1 MGIHGLAK
9 VIGDYAAHAIKENE
23 IKSYFGRK
31 IAVDASMCIY
41 QFLIAVRQE
50 GGNSLT
56 NEEGETTSHL
66 MGMFYRTIRLLENGI
81 KPVYVFDG
89 KPPELKGGE
98 LAKRQERRA
107 EAQENLEKA
116 TETGDAE
123 NVDKFTRRLVKVTKE
138 HGEECRKLLKL
149 MGVPYVEA
157 PCEAEA
163 QCCAL
168 VKTGKVY
175 AVGTEDM
182 DALTFGGDVL
192 VRHLTF
198 SEAKKMPIK
207 EFTLRKVLEG
217 LEMSHEQFIDL
228 CILLGCDYCDT
239 IKGIG
244 PKRAVDLVKEY
255 KSIDVI
261 LEKID
266 KEKYKVPE
274 NWLYKE
280 ARQLFI
286 KPEITDPDTIDLKW
300 TDPDEEGIVQYMC
313 NEKGFNEERM
323 RNGVKKILKAR
334 NTGTQVRLDSFFKVT
349 STTPKRKT
357 DDTKENEKKKAKK
370 GGNFKAKVK

>member
-1 MGIHGLAK
+1 
-9 VIGDYAAHAIKENE
+9 
-23 IKSYFGRK
+23 
-31 IAVDASMCIY
+31 MCMY

-66 MGMFYRTIRLLENGI
+66 MGMFYRTIRLMENGI

-116 TETGDAE
+116 TEAGDTE

-138 HGEECRKLLKL
+138 HGEECQKLLGL
-149 MGVPYVEA
+149 MGVPWIVA

-163 QCCAL
+163 QCCSL
-168 VKTGKVY
+168 VKAGKVY

-182 DALTFGGDVL
+182 DALTLGTEVL
-192 VRHLTF
+192 LRHLTF
-198 SEAKKMPIK
+198 SEARKMPIK
-207 EFTLRKVLEG
+207 EFHLKKVLEG
-217 LEMSHEQFIDL
+217 LEISQEQFIDL
-228 CILLGCDYCDT
+228 CILLGCDYCET

-244 PKRAVDLVKEY
+244 PKRAIDLIKEH
-255 KSIDVI
+255 KTIDKI
-261 LEKID
+261 IEKID
-266 KEKYKVPE
+266 KDKYTIPE
-274 NWLYKE
+274 NWMYKE
-280 ARQLFI
+280 ARELFL
-286 KPEITDPDTIDLKW
+286 KPTVTDPETIELKW
-300 TDPDEEGIVQYMC
+300 SEPDEEGIVQFMC
-313 NEKGFNEERM
+313 KEKGFNEERM

-349 STTPKRKT
+349 STTPKRKNE
-357 DDTKENEKKKAKK
+357 DTKENDKKKAKK
-370 GGNFKAKVK
+370 TGTYKKPK